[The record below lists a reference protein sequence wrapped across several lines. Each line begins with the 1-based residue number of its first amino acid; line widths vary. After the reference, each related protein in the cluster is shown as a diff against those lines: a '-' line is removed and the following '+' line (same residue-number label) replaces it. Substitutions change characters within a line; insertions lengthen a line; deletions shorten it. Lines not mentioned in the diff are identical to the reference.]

1 MNVNSSAFY
10 SKNLSYINGILNNTN
25 NDNYNVGV
33 RLDLTPLDWFT
44 FYANANFGI
53 SNTKYSINS
62 EQNQQVFNNNFGGD
76 MNIKFPKGIYFNTKF
91 NYRVYK
97 NERFGFDQKIPLMNM
112 SVYRVVGKAQKV
124 EIRFTAYDIFKRNLG
139 ITQSANQ
146 NFVSQERVQTL
157 SRYFMLSFTYNM
169 RGVKAQIR
177 KRNSWD

>member
-1 MNVNSSAFY
+1 
-10 SKNLSYINGILNNTN
+10 
-25 NDNYNVGV
+25 
-33 RLDLTPLDWFT
+33 
-44 FYANANFGI
+44 
-53 SNTKYSINS
+53 
-62 EQNQQVFNNNFGGD
+62 
-76 MNIKFPKGIYFNTKF
+76 
-91 NYRVYK
+91 
-97 NERFGFDQKIPLMNM
+97 MNM
-112 SVYRVVGKAQKV
+112 SVYRVVGKAQKA